1 MLNAYLVVVG
11 RRSTDIYAEADL
23 KAQDD
28 VRKNWLED
36 RFFPTPD
43 TTAVRPYDAWSLC
56 SLPPT
61 VKF

>member
-11 RRSTDIYAEADL
+11 RRSADPYAEADL

-28 VRKNWLED
+28 MRKNGLED
-36 RFFPTPD
+36 RFFPAPYTA
-43 TTAVRPYDAWSLC
+43 AVRPYCACSLC
-56 SLPPT
+56 SFPPT